1 MHLYLLGKM
10 RKARRFIW
18 GDNVPKQADR
28 GFSGILSDFELC
40 ISVYENAKSRKGLYE
55 RMWNTKQEYVK
66 RKTKTISL

>member
-18 GDNVPKQADR
+18 GDNVLKQADR

-40 ISVYENAKSRKGLYE
+40 IY
-55 RMWNTKQEYVK
+55 TKMPNPGKAYMKECGTQNK
-66 RKTKTISL
+66 NM